1 MTQKTLLLTGAS
13 RGIGHA
19 TVKLFQAAG
28 WRVLTVSRSA
38 FDARCPWHAGTSD
51 HFQGDLADPAA
62 RADLVARLRET
73 LGDGGLNAIVNNAG
87 ISPKGPQGERLGV
100 ATSSDEIWR
109 QVLAVNL
116 IGPAA
121 LMRDLRTRHSVAVD
135 AVAVLVGSAPDLSF
149 LPRAVR
155 DTLAAAG
162 PPRQESAEGIKATHP
177 VFVDVD
183 PFSMQVQAV
192 PSLFA
197 LGPLRGDNF
206 ARFAIHDG
214 WGVAHAI
221 RTQAAQVEG
230 SQQLCEREATAAAA
244 VAAVQDL
251 K

>member
-1 MTQKTLLLTGAS
+1 MTRDAPLLVIDQGTTSTRAIVFGADGS
-13 RGIGHA
+13 VRGVAQRELPQIYPAPGWVEHDAVRIWQDVQA
-19 TVKLFQAAG
+19 TV
-28 WRVLTVSRSA
+28 R
-38 FDARCPWHAGTSD
+38 DA
-51 HFQGDLADPAA
+51 
-62 RADLVARLRET
+62 
-73 LGDGGLNAIVNNAG
+73 
-87 ISPKGPQGERLGV
+87 
-100 ATSSDEIWR
+100 
-109 QVLAVNL
+109 
-116 IGPAA
+116 
-121 LMRDLRTRHSVAVD
+121 
-135 AVAVLVGSAPDLSF
+135 
-149 LPRAVR
+149 
-155 DTLAAAG
+155 LAAAG

-230 SQQLCEREATAAAA
+230 SQQQADGSLCEPEATAAAA

>member
-1 MTQKTLLLTGAS
+1 MTPAS
-13 RGIGHA
+13 EGLRGLA
-19 TVKLFQAAG
+19 AMVLAAG
-28 WRVLTVSRSA
+28 
-38 FDARCPWHAGTSD
+38 FGT
-51 HFQGDLADPAA
+51 
-62 RADLVARLRET
+62 RLRPLTEE
-73 LGDGGLNAIVNNAG
+73 LPKPLVPVGDR
-87 ISPKGPQGERLGV
+87 S
-100 ATSSDEIWR
+100 
-109 QVLAVNL
+109 VLAHVC
-116 IGPAA
+116 
-121 LMRDLRTRHSVAVD
+121 
-135 AVAVLVGSAPDLSF
+135 
-149 LPRAVR
+149 

>member
-1 MTQKTLLLTGAS
+1 MLSVCAAAQVGSKFGDDGARRLYPEYHALVAAMRQQQRASASSAAAAAATAATAATGPVPLLGGSYAALAGVEL
-13 RGIGHA
+13 RRVHA
-19 TVKLFQAAG
+19 DGRCELESQAPPAAAG
-28 WRVLTVSRSA
+28 GA
-38 FDARCPWHAGTSD
+38 PPDAPAG
-51 HFQGDLADPAA
+51 GAP
-62 RADLVARLRET
+62 
-73 LGDGGLNAIVNNAG
+73 
-87 ISPKGPQGERLGV
+87 
-100 ATSSDEIWR
+100 
-109 QVLAVNL
+109 
-116 IGPAA
+116 
-121 LMRDLRTRHSVAVD
+121 RTRHSVAVD

-183 PFSMQVQAV
+183 PFSMEVEAV

-230 SQQLCEREATAAAA
+230 SQQQADGSLCEPEATAAAA

>member
-1 MTQKTLLLTGAS
+1 MLSVRAAAQVGSKFGDDGARRLYPEYHALVTAMRQQQRAAASSAAAATAATAATSPVSLLGGSYAALAGVEL
-13 RGIGHA
+13 RRVHA
-19 TVKLFQAAG
+19 DGRCELESQAPPAAAG
-28 WRVLTVSRSA
+28 GAPR
-38 FDARCPWHAGTSD
+38 DAPAG
-51 HFQGDLADPAA
+51 GAP
-62 RADLVARLRET
+62 RA
-73 LGDGGLNAIVNNAG
+73 
-87 ISPKGPQGERLGV
+87 
-100 ATSSDEIWR
+100 
-109 QVLAVNL
+109 
-116 IGPAA
+116 
-121 LMRDLRTRHSVAVD
+121 RHSVAVD

-155 DTLAAAG
+155 DALAAAG

-221 RTQAAQVEG
+221 RTQVEG

>member
-1 MTQKTLLLTGAS
+1 MLSVCAAAQVGSKFGDDGARRLYPEYHALVAAMRQQQRAAASSAAAAAATAATAATGPVPLLGGSYAALAGVEL
-13 RGIGHA
+13 RRVHA
-19 TVKLFQAAG
+19 DGRCELESQA
-28 WRVLTVSRSA
+28 
-38 FDARCPWHAGTSD
+38 P
-51 HFQGDLADPAA
+51 PAA
-62 RADLVARLRET
+62 AR
-73 LGDGGLNAIVNNAG
+73 GAPPDAPAGGA
-87 ISPKGPQGERLGV
+87 P
-100 ATSSDEIWR
+100 
-109 QVLAVNL
+109 
-116 IGPAA
+116 
-121 LMRDLRTRHSVAVD
+121 RTRHSVAVD

-149 LPRAVR
+149 LPHAVR

-183 PFSMQVQAV
+183 PFSMEVEAV

-230 SQQLCEREATAAAA
+230 SQQQADGSLCEPEATAAAA

>member
-1 MTQKTLLLTGAS
+1 
-13 RGIGHA
+13 
-19 TVKLFQAAG
+19 
-28 WRVLTVSRSA
+28 
-38 FDARCPWHAGTSD
+38 
-51 HFQGDLADPAA
+51 
-62 RADLVARLRET
+62 
-73 LGDGGLNAIVNNAG
+73 
-87 ISPKGPQGERLGV
+87 
-100 ATSSDEIWR
+100 
-109 QVLAVNL
+109 
-116 IGPAA
+116 
-121 LMRDLRTRHSVAVD
+121 VD

-183 PFSMQVQAV
+183 PLSMEVQAV

-230 SQQLCEREATAAAA
+230 SQQSADGSLCEPEATAAAA